1 MAKKILDDEAQ
12 DAIVENT
19 KEPRIYELAFH
30 IDPEKTESEADK
42 IFDAVKKVAGEVIAE
57 GTPHKIQLAYTISR
71 MTPSG
76 REDFDGSYFAWF
88 AYEADG
94 VTHDAVLEAVKA
106 QKPIFRHLDIIT
118 TKEEAEEAQELHA
131 LRMEEAR
138 EKDVVEEDG
147 EVVAEVADQELDQ
160 ALKEVV

>member
-12 DAIVENT
+12 DAVVENT

-42 IFDAVKKVAGEVIAE
+42 IFDALKKVAGEVIAE

-71 MTPSG
+71 MTPAG
-76 REDFDGSYFAWF
+76 RQDFDGSYFAWF
-88 AYEADG
+88 AYEAD
-94 VTHDAVLEAVKA
+94 AVRHEAVQEAVKA
-106 QKPIFRHLDIIT
+106 QKAVFRHLDILT
-118 TKEEAEEAQELHA
+118 TREEAQEAQELHA

-138 EKDVVEEDG
+138 EKDTQEEEG
-147 EVVAEVADQELDQ
+147 EVVAETVEQELDQ